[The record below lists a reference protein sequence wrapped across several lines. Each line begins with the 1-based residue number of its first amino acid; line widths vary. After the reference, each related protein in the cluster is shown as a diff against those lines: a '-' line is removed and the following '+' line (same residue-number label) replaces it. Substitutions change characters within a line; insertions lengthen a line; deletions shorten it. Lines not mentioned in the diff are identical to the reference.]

1 MSSDVPDL
9 ARMLGRLERSIEDGQ
24 KENVRR
30 FDIINQKQADQQLA
44 IGRVADKQNEL
55 EHRMQRAEASAMAA
69 TRSASESK
77 SEVVSVKD
85 AMVRHIK
92 ELERTVDASRLK
104 SDERNDAQ
112 DAMLRQLIDGQHEAK
127 AMARAKSEVK
137 LEQEAAAAADIV
149 RTREATEYERETF
162 EKKLLMWGKALAIGT
177 PVLSAIGAAIGWL
190 LTH

>member
-1 MSSDVPDL
+1 MSSDLPDI
-9 ARMLGRLERSIEDGQ
+9 ARMMGRIERTFEEGQ
-24 KENVRR
+24 KENSRR
-30 FDIINQKQADQQLA
+30 FDIIGQKQADQHVA
-44 IGRVADKQNEL
+44 IGRVSEKLDDL
-55 EHRMQRAEASAMAA
+55 EKRMLRAEATANTA
-69 TRSASESK
+69 TRSANEAK

-137 LEQEAAAAADIV
+137 MEQEAAVAAEIV
-149 RTREATEYERETF
+149 RARDAAEYERETF